1 MRIQNVVAVVVGQ
14 GEIGS
19 ALAEYLSITHTVVT
33 TDIVQSK
40 EYKDVVAGAYKSY
53 DRVLHICIPFKS
65 DFSFSSAVN
74 GYKDEVKPIVTII
87 HSTVPVGTSRKL
99 GAVHSPVSGRH
110 PFIEES
116 LNEFTKFIGG
126 DSTGFVTEYFRKA
139 GFRVYP
145 TENQESTELL
155 KLDCTTWF
163 GVAVEKT
170 RETHELCK
178 KYNVPFELFTIW
190 TADHNRAVKALGQE
204 ESVRPN
210 LVNVP
215 GVIGGHCVLPNAAIL
230 GHDSDFARFIM
241 ERNGGGLGEQN

>member
-1 MRIQNVVAVVVGQ
+1 MRIQNVVAIVVGM
-14 GEIGS
+14 GEIGK
-19 ALAEYLSITHTVVT
+19 ALAEYLSITHQVITR
-33 TDIVQSK
+33 DIASNK
-40 EYKDVVAGAYKSY
+40 EYDNILSEKKQ
-53 DRVLHICIPFKS
+53 RETVLHICIPFKNNF
-65 DFSFSSAVN
+65 DFCES
-74 GYKDEVKPIVTII
+74 VKKYQQELRPIVTII
-87 HSTVPVGTSRKL
+87 HSTVPVGTSRLL

-116 LNEFTKFIGG
+116 LNEFTKFVGG
-126 DSTGFVTEYFRKA
+126 DETGFATEYLRKS
-139 GFRVYP
+139 GFRVYATDRP
-145 TENQESTELL
+145 ESTELL

-170 RETHELCK
+170 RETYELCK

-190 TADHNRAVKALGQE
+190 TADHNRAVTALGQE

-230 GHDSDFARFIM
+230 GHDSDFARFILD
-241 ERNGGGLGEQN
+241 RNGGGISEQN